1 MTRRSDIKTIF
12 AEQLA
17 TANSRVPSDKSDGTR
32 LQAGPVRTMS
42 MTLDKIEAETLALQE
57 TLASGANVVDIDPH
71 SIEASFAADRFA
83 DSDEISFSKLKAS
96 IQENGQEVPILVRPL
111 QGSEGRYQVAYGHR
125 RLRAARELGVQV
137 RAIIRPLTD
146 PQLVIAQGVEN
157 SARLDLTYIEKAVFA
172 RSLEERGFDRATIMT
187 ALSTDKTE
195 LSKLVTAAKG
205 LPEKIVRAI
214 GAAPKAGRR
223 RWLQLAELVKN
234 KTALRRAE
242 LAISDP
248 DFNRGNSDTRFL
260 RVLGAA
266 MQSDNGDT
274 DKGRRPVKNWTTPEG
289 QTLGRFSRDRET
301 FTLRINE
308 TIEPSFAEFIIAEL
322 DSLLAKFRSQSR

>member
-1 MTRRSDIKTIF
+1 
-12 AEQLA
+12 
-17 TANSRVPSDKSDGTR
+17 
-32 LQAGPVRTMS
+32 
-42 MTLDKIEAETLALQE
+42 
-57 TLASGANVVDIDPH
+57 
-71 SIEASFAADRFA
+71 
-83 DSDEISFSKLKAS
+83 
-96 IQENGQEVPILVRPL
+96 
-111 QGSEGRYQVAYGHR
+111 
-125 RLRAARELGVQV
+125 
-137 RAIIRPLTD
+137 
-146 PQLVIAQGVEN
+146 
-157 SARLDLTYIEKAVFA
+157 
-172 RSLEERGFDRATIMT
+172 MT

-274 DKGRRPVKNWTTPEG
+274 DKGRRLVKNWTTPEG